1 MFVTGVQTCALPI
14 FGSVYTLLLVIFSWI
29 IFAVEDFAQIPVYLG
44 SMFGVNTS
52 LYDSNALYLLI
63 SNAILLVILIPAA
76 TNLPARLMKK
86 IFPSEDKAV
95 AGQTV
100 VKNVFC
106 IALLI
111 LSVASL
117 VSDSYNP
124 FLYFRF

>member
-1 MFVTGVQTCALPI
+1 
-14 FGSVYTLLLVIFSWI
+14 
-29 IFAVEDFAQIPVYLG
+29 
-44 SMFGVNTS
+44 MFGVNTS

-95 AGQTV
+95 AVQTV

>member
-1 MFVTGVQTCALPI
+1 
-14 FGSVYTLLLVIFSWI
+14 
-29 IFAVEDFAQIPVYLG
+29 
-44 SMFGVNTS
+44 
-52 LYDSNALYLLI
+52 
-63 SNAILLVILIPAA
+63 
-76 TNLPARLMKK
+76 MKK

-95 AGQTV
+95 AVQTV